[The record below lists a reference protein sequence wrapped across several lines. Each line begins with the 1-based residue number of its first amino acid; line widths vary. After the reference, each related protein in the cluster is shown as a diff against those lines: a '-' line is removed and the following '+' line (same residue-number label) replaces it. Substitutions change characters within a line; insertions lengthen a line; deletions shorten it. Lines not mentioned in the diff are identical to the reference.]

1 MANMDE
7 RKPKYT
13 IKSVAQMVG
22 LHEQS
27 LRMYERKG
35 LIQRVRSDGNIRLF
49 SESDIERVRCIK
61 RLVDDLGVNLAGAE
75 VILHMREQ
83 MNALRQEVDQ
93 LQRSL
98 QHLMEQTERERKN

>member
-1 MANMDE
+1 MSK
-7 RKPKYT
+7 RTPKYT
-13 IKSVAQMVG
+13 ISVVAQMVG

-35 LIQRVRSDGNIRLF
+35 LIQPQRSDGNIRLF
-49 SESDIERVRCIK
+49 SDADVERVRCIK

-83 MNALRQEVDQ
+83 MDLMRQELEQ
-93 LQRSL
+93 LQRLGRQLLNEEKGS
-98 QHLMEQTERERKN
+98 